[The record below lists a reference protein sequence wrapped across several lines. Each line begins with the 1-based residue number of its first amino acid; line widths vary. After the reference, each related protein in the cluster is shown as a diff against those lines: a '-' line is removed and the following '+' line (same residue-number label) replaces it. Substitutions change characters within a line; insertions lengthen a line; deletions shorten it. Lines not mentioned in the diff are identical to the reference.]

1 MTSQQW
7 FSVLGQVPAV
17 GGAVALF
24 VLALGLLRR
33 RLYVTIVALWGF
45 IGVGLVAVPVFL
57 RGDRRETA
65 VAAVVGL
72 EAAAVVALVSLF
84 CWYTTRRYPLFPAS
98 AALILG
104 LLAGVLVLRA
114 M

>member
-7 FSVLGQVPAV
+7 FSVLGQIPPV
-17 GGAVALF
+17 GGAVALL

-33 RLYVTIVALWGF
+33 RLYVTIAALWGF
-45 IGVGLVAVPVFL
+45 LAIGVVAVPVFL
-57 RGDRRETA
+57 DGDRREAA
-65 VAAVVGL
+65 VSAVVGL
-72 EAAAVVALVSLF
+72 EAAAVVALVSLY
-84 CWYTTRRYPLFPAS
+84 CWYSTRRYPLFPVC